1 MQDYNLGNNKEL
13 TEKALENLR
22 RNAELRKKDTK
33 FVRLQP
39 GEKAVLY
46 FNPEK
51 IEPVE
56 FEFNGKKSIRYQ
68 YTVIDPNSPDQEKYF
83 TVSKRTSEVIDA
95 HLAEQRN
102 TLKIHRI
109 GAGKETQ
116 YMIVPAA

>member
-1 MQDYNLGNNKEL
+1 MQDYNLGNNQEL
-13 TEKALENLR
+13 TERALENLR

-56 FEFNGKKSIRYQ
+56 FEFNGKKEHTIPIYSNRFQTLQIRK
-68 YTVIDPNSPDQEKYF
+68 S
-83 TVSKRTSEVIDA
+83 
-95 HLAEQRN
+95 
-102 TLKIHRI
+102 TLRSV
-109 GAGKETQ
+109 KELRR
-116 YMIVPAA
+116 